1 MMVWQNDGFSAKL
14 NICASNSATYF
25 ATAGNYKSN
34 IINMKRVFILIS
46 ILAIS
51 CNKDET
57 VVQNDKNSMNLV
69 TGVNFRQD
77 IDGTVLKLGN
87 PNVLVNNKFLLYP
100 NPANESV
107 SILAQENVTDVWF
120 VSANPE
126 KIHQDVNFNNIL
138 STNLYTEQSIILN
151 SNFSLSGQTL
161 NSFKMNL
168 GTLTKGYYRVFV
180 KIGGKIYWDN
190 LYKYENQGNNED
202 QFSKIND
209 FWK

>member
-1 MMVWQNDGFSAKL
+1 MKKKL
-14 NICASNSATYF
+14 
-25 ATAGNYKSN
+25 
-34 IINMKRVFILIS
+34 FILIS

-57 VVQNDKNSMNLV
+57 DVQTDKNSINLV
-69 TGVNFRQD
+69 TGINFRQD

-87 PNVLVNNKFLLYP
+87 PNILVNNNFLLYP
-100 NPANESV
+100 NPVNESV
-107 SILAQENVTDVWF
+107 YILAQGNVTDVWF

-126 KIHQDVNFNNIL
+126 KIYQDVNFGNIL
-138 STNLYTEQSIILN
+138 NTNLYTEQSIIAN
-151 SNFSLSGQTL
+151 SNFSLSGQSS
-161 NSFKMNL
+161 NSFKMNI
-168 GTLTKGYYRVFV
+168 GTLAKGYYKVFV

-190 LYKYENQGNNED
+190 LYKYENQGNNEE

>member
-1 MMVWQNDGFSAKL
+1 MKKKL
-14 NICASNSATYF
+14 
-25 ATAGNYKSN
+25 
-34 IINMKRVFILIS
+34 FILIS

-57 VVQNDKNSMNLV
+57 DVQTDKNSINLV

-77 IDGTVLKLGN
+77 TNDTGLKLGN

-107 SILAQENVTDVWF
+107 YILAQENVTDVWF

-126 KIHQDVNFNNIL
+126 KIHQDVNFSNIL
-138 STNLYTEQSIILN
+138 STNLYTEQSIITN
-151 SNFSLSGQTL
+151 SNFYLNGQSS
-161 NSFKMNL
+161 NSFKMNI
-168 GTLTKGYYRVFV
+168 GTLAKGYYKVFV
-180 KIGGKIYWDN
+180 KIGGRIYWDN
-190 LYKYENQGNNED
+190 LYKYENQDNNEE
-202 QFSKIND
+202 QFNKIND

>member
-1 MMVWQNDGFSAKL
+1 
-14 NICASNSATYF
+14 
-25 ATAGNYKSN
+25 
-34 IINMKRVFILIS
+34 MKRLFILIS

-57 VVQNDKNSMNLV
+57 GVQTDKNSINLV
-69 TGVNFRQD
+69 TGINFRQD

-107 SILAQENVTDVWF
+107 YILAEENVTDVWF

-126 KIHQDVNFNNIL
+126 KIYQEINFNNVL
-138 STNLYTEQSIILN
+138 STNLYNEQSIISN
-151 SNFSLSGQTL
+151 SNFSISGQTS
-161 NSFKMNL
+161 NSFKMNI
-168 GTLTKGYYRVFV
+168 GTLAKGYYKVFV
-180 KIGGKIYWDN
+180 KIGGKLYWDN
-190 LYKYENQGNNED
+190 LYKYENQGSNEE

>member
-1 MMVWQNDGFSAKL
+1 MKKKL
-14 NICASNSATYF
+14 
-25 ATAGNYKSN
+25 
-34 IINMKRVFILIS
+34 FILIS

-57 VVQNDKNSMNLV
+57 DVQTDKGSINLV
-69 TGVNFRQD
+69 TGINFIQD

-87 PNVLVNNKFLLYP
+87 PNILVNNNFLLYP

-107 SILAQENVTDVWF
+107 YILAQENVTDVWF

-126 KIHQDVNFNNIL
+126 KIHQDVNFGNIL
-138 STNLYTEQSIILN
+138 NTNLYTEQSIISN
-151 SNFSLSGQTL
+151 SNFSLSGQSS
-161 NSFKMNL
+161 NSFKMNI
-168 GTLTKGYYRVFV
+168 GTLAKGYYKVFV

-190 LYKYENQGNNED
+190 LYKYENQGNNEE

>member
-1 MMVWQNDGFSAKL
+1 MKKKL
-14 NICASNSATYF
+14 F
-25 ATAGNYKSN
+25 L
-34 IINMKRVFILIS
+34 LIS

-57 VVQNDKNSMNLV
+57 NVQTDKNSINLV
-69 TGVNFRQD
+69 TGINCRNTSED
-77 IDGTVLKLGN
+77 TGLKLGN
-87 PNVLVNNKFLLYP
+87 PNVLINNKFLLYP

-107 SILAQENVTDVWF
+107 YILAQENVTDVWF

-126 KIHQDVNFNNIL
+126 KIHQDVDFSNIL
-138 STNLYTEQSIILN
+138 STNLYTEQLIISN
-151 SNFSLSGQTL
+151 SNFSLSGQTS
-161 NSFKMNL
+161 NSFKMNI
-168 GTLTKGYYRVFV
+168 GTLAKGYYKVFV

-190 LYKYENQGNNED
+190 LYKYENQGDNEE

>member
-1 MMVWQNDGFSAKL
+1 MKK
-14 NICASNSATYF
+14 NI
-25 ATAGNYKSN
+25 
-34 IINMKRVFILIS
+34 FILIS

-51 CNKDET
+51 CSKDET
-57 VVQNDKNSMNLV
+57 DVQTDKNSINLV

-77 IDGTVLKLGN
+77 TNDTGLKLGN

-107 SILAQENVTDVWF
+107 YILAQENVTDVWF

-138 STNLYTEQSIILN
+138 STNLYAKQSITSN
-151 SNFSLSGQTL
+151 SNFSLSGQTS

-168 GTLTKGYYRVFV
+168 GTLAKGYYKVFV

-190 LYKYENQGNNED
+190 LYKYEKQGNNEE